1 MKTIAKINNIEIN
14 IIDDAEKLVPIK
26 PICEALGIDF
36 SVQLKK
42 IKDDDFLSS
51 TVVLSTTVG
60 GDGKKR
66 EMTSLPYKYIFG
78 WLFTINPKNVKAE
91 AKEAVLNYR
100 MQCYDALYSYFTES
114 TTFLEEK
121 QEIIDKE
128 LYELSLIKSQFK
140 TANER
145 LYEQTK
151 KVDEIRKMTIEEWKA
166 NKRQLKIDF

>member
-14 IIDDAEKLVPIK
+14 IIEGAEKLVPIK
-26 PICEALGIDF
+26 PICEALGIDPKT
-36 SVQLKK
+36 QRDK
-42 IKDDDFLSS
+42 IKKDDFLSS
-51 TVVLSTTVG
+51 VEVLSPLTG
-60 GDGKKR
+60 ADGKKY

-78 WLFTINPKNVKAE
+78 WLFTINPKNVKVE

-128 LYELSLIKSQFK
+128 LDELSLIKSQFK
-140 TANER
+140 TAKER